1 MTLEELQAAANN
13 GDIDAMISL
22 GEQCLEGRTLN
33 ACKDALNW
41 FDMAAQKDSAYAAAK
56 ASAIC
61 ALIAETY
68 MSNGA
73 LGQETFG
80 FWQKTILHALGA
92 MKDPDDPDFEENSD
106 LLWKLLDKGFLGVA
120 CLQYMNEQAAAALE
134 TLKRI
139 DPPNTPELINAAKLL
154 KVVCM
159 VDAVGDSAINE
170 IISVFN
176 SVFSDKEYVATIS
189 DTSVLEQ
196 LIFACAANIY
206 GVMLR
211 KGIGTPVNP
220 QLADAVLDYAY
231 NALSE
236 DVAKKGLRPQ
246 S

>member
-22 GEQCLEGRTLN
+22 GEQCLEGQTLN
-33 ACKDALNW
+33 ACKEALYW
-41 FDMAAQKDSAYAAAK
+41 FNMASQKDSAYAAVK

-73 LGQETFG
+73 LGQETFD
-80 FWQKTILHALGA
+80 FWQKTTLHALNT
-92 MKDPDDPDFEENSD
+92 MKNPSDPDFETNSN
-106 LLWKLLDKGFLGVA
+106 LIWKLLDKGFLGMA
-120 CLQYMNEQAAAALE
+120 FLQYMNKQVNTAFQ
-134 TLKRI
+134 TLKSI

-154 KVVCM
+154 KATCM
-159 VDAVGDSAINE
+159 IDVAGDSAISE

-176 SVFSDKEYVATIS
+176 SIFSDKEYVDLIS
-189 DTSVLEQ
+189 DTTVLEQ
-196 LIFACAANIY
+196 LIFSIAAKLYVI
-206 GVMLR
+206 MLR
-211 KGIGTPVNP
+211 RGIGTPADP

-236 DVAKKGLRPQ
+236 DIAKRGLRPQ